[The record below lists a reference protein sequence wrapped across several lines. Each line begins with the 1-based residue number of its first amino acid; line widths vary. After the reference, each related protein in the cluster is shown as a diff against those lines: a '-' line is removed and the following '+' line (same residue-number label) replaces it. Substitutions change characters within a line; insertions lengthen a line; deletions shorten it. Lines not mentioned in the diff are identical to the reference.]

1 MPRLITASAL
11 ALACIAAP
19 AAAQTH
25 YDKSGAVVQGAA
37 PVPNAGVGAYVS
49 ATIGASDVIVL
60 AAGTGAYF
68 LDVANLSATATIC
81 VSFGAAATI
90 SGSQC
95 AAGEIALPPLW
106 HRSWEGSFVPTD
118 AVHAISSSASTPMSV
133 GVK

>member
-1 MPRLITASAL
+1 MFRILAAGAL
-11 ALACIAAP
+11 AFVCLFAP

-25 YDKSGAVVQGAA
+25 YDKAGAVVQGAA
-37 PVPNAGVGAYVS
+37 PVPNAGSGAYVS
-49 ATIGASDVIVL
+49 ATIGVSDAIL
-60 AAGTGAYF
+60 LSAGAGAYF

-81 VSFGAAATI
+81 ISFGSTATI

-106 HRSWEGSFVPTD
+106 HRSWEGTFVPTD
-118 AVHAISSSASTPMSV
+118 AVHEISNGAATPMSV